1 MILHDREK
9 ARSRFLDS
17 AKKPESLSPPGPQG
31 RTKLPQIVG
40 ESRGIQEGDY
50 PQGSSPI
57 ASNRGAYEDDF
68 DDGAHSD
75 GGGQDSRR
83 VAADEPRELQ
93 LTSRSDGRAW
103 EDGEVQQEGDPLAQG
118 FRELRILAQVVR
130 KKAGTQEFDKEMS
143 ALELK
148 IKRVHAHAS
157 SQCASAQLALKAQ
170 KKSNAALQQ
179 SLKGAKTTVNQTVS
193 QAPILKSPLHSTVNS
208 EWTRALTFFLSE
220 FVACNIYMY
229 SKLCRLM

>member
-1 MILHDREK
+1 MIMSDREK
-9 ARSRFLDS
+9 ARS
-17 AKKPESLSPPGPQG
+17 KKPESLSP
-31 RTKLPQIVG
+31 RTKLPQIVS
-40 ESRGIQEGDY
+40 ESCGIQEGDY

-57 ASNRGAYEDDF
+57 ANNRGAYEDDF

-75 GGGQDSRR
+75 GGGQGSRR

-93 LTSRSDGRAW
+93 LTSRADGRAW
-103 EDGEVQQEGDPLAQG
+103 EDGEVQEEKDPLAQG

-157 SQCASAQLALKAQ
+157 NQYASAQLALKAQ

-193 QAPILKSPLHSTVNS
+193 QAPILKSPLHSNY
-208 EWTRALTFFLSE
+208 LQ
-220 FVACNIYMY
+220 
-229 SKLCRLM
+229 

>member
-40 ESRGIQEGDY
+40 ESRGIQEGEY

-193 QAPILKSPLHSTVNS
+193 QAPILKVLYTVTVYS
-208 EWTRALTFFLSE
+208 ECTRALSFFFLR
-220 FVACNIYMY
+220 VCGI
-229 SKLCRLM
+229 